1 MLKLFASYMSAAL
14 SSKKGISPL
23 EYAILAGV
31 LLGLI
36 STAITAFGTDISAL
50 FGNAGTRLTG
60 FSTNGIGTGH

>member
-1 MLKLFASYMSAAL
+1 MLKPFAVSVSATL
-14 SSKKGISPL
+14 NSRKGISTL

-50 FGNAGTRLTG
+50 FSNAGTKLTG
-60 FSTNGIGTGH
+60 FAPNGITTGS